1 MRYSV
6 YDSKT
11 NVKLS
16 SYDKITF
23 CINDILNHLDNSKL
37 SWNEYFK
44 SNPMYIYDN
53 ETNKNIWSSKIFL
66 IFKFGNNL

>member
-6 YDSKT
+6 FNTETD
-11 NVKLS
+11 VELS

-23 CINDILNHLDNSKL
+23 CINDIYNYLDNSKL

-44 SNPMYIYDN
+44 HNPFYIYDN
-53 ETNKNIWSSKIFL
+53 RIDKIIWSTK
-66 IFKFGNNL
+66 NN

>member
-6 YDSKT
+6 FGSQTD
-11 NVKLS
+11 VELS

-23 CINDILNHLDNSKL
+23 CINDIWNYIDNSKL
-37 SWNEYFK
+37 SWNDYFK

-53 ETNKNIWSSKIFL
+53 ETEKIIWSSKVFDL
-66 IFKFGNNL
+66 K